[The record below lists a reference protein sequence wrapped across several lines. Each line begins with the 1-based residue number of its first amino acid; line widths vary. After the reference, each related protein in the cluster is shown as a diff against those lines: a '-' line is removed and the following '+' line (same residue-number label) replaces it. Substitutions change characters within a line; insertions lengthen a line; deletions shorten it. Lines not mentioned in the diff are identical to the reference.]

1 MGDGK
6 PVNDRVAQVTSSIS
20 GVTPTLSDITLNA
33 GDFQNLAASLDYA
46 AQGNTGLNFHD
57 ARGRLREAVPYSELR
72 ERALA
77 TARRFR
83 SLGLERGDRVAVLAE
98 TTSTFPTVFFAC
110 QYAGLVPLALPA
122 SLNLGGHEAFVD
134 QLRGLLGVARPRLV
148 VTGEDFAAFV
158 REAVDDPRGPSVY
171 TPDELA
177 DMPQGEGALEP
188 TGPDE
193 TAYLQFTSGS
203 TSTPRGVVI
212 HQRAVM
218 ANLNGILRHG
228 MGIGAEDRCVSWL
241 PFYHDM
247 GMVGMLLGPVASQRS
262 VDYLGTRDFA
272 VRPIQ
277 WLRLISQNSAT
288 ISFAPPFGYNLCA
301 RRLRESDLEAL
312 DLSSWRVAGV
322 GAELIRPEQLEAFAE
337 ALAPAGFD
345 ASAFCPSYGLAEAS
359 LAVSFAA
366 RGSGLECQWADTEAM
381 ANDGVVRPPR
391 GAEQGRRL
399 VACGRAMPGHE
410 VVIRDRNGQPLG
422 DGEIGHIT
430 IRGPS
435 VMCGYD
441 NDPEASR
448 LALDDEGWLRTGD
461 LGCMTSAGLVI
472 TGRSKDLIIVNG
484 RNIWPEDV
492 EQRVEAEAE
501 LRSGDVSAFS
511 IDGSDG
517 NEEVV
522 IVLQCRAQEAGSQAA
537 LCQQAASVVQA
548 HFGVCPVVDLVGPS
562 GLPRTSSGKLS
573 RSTARRE
580 FLERRARREMP
591 TESAAD

>member
-1 MGDGK
+1 
-6 PVNDRVAQVTSSIS
+6 VTSSINR
-20 GVTPTLSDITLNA
+20 VTPTLSDITLRA
-33 GDFQNLAASLDYA
+33 GEFHNLAACLDYA

-77 TARRFR
+77 MARRFR
-83 SLGLERGDRVAVLAE
+83 TLGLERGDRVAVLAE

-122 SLNLGGHEAFVD
+122 SLSLGGHEAFVG
-134 QLRGLLGVARPRLV
+134 QLRGLLQVAGPSLV
-148 VTGEDFAAFV
+148 VSGDEFMPFV
-158 REAVDDPRGPSVY
+158 REALDERHGPVAY
-171 TPDELA
+171 TPEALA
-177 DMPQGEGALEP
+177 EVPQGDGALEP

-203 TSTPRGVVI
+203 TSAPRGVVI
-212 HQRAVM
+212 RQRAVM

-228 MGIGAEDRCVSWL
+228 IGMGAEDRCVSWL

-277 WLRLISQNSAT
+277 WLRLISQNAAT
-288 ISFAPPFGYNLCA
+288 ISFAPPFGYNLCT
-301 RRLRESDLEAL
+301 RRLRDSDLAGL

-322 GAELIRPEQLEAFAE
+322 GAELIRPEQLEAFAD

-366 RGSGLECQWADTEAM
+366 RGSGLQCQWASTDAM
-381 ANDGVVRPPR
+381 ADEGVVRPPSATER
-391 GAEQGRRL
+391 GRRL
-399 VACGRAMPGHE
+399 VACGQAMPGHE
-410 VVIRDRNGQPLG
+410 VVIRDGDGRPLA

-430 IRGPS
+430 ISGPS
-435 VMCGYD
+435 VMSGYD
-441 NDPEASR
+441 NDPEATR
-448 LALDDEGWLRTGD
+448 AALDDEGRLLTGD
-461 LGCMTSAGLVI
+461 LGCMTRAGLVI

-501 LRSGDVSAFS
+501 LRSGDVSAFAV
-511 IDGSDG
+511 DGGHGS
-517 NEEVV
+517 EEVV
-522 IVLQCRAQEAGSQAA
+522 VVIQCRAQDGGAQAA
-537 LCQQAASVVQA
+537 LRQQAASVVQA
-548 HFGVCPVVDLVGPS
+548 HFGVRPAVDLVGPS

-573 RSTARRE
+573 RSTARQE
-580 FLERRARREMP
+580 FLERRTRSEAP
-591 TESAAD
+591 TEPLAD